1 MIRPIYLLT
10 CLPAVAL
17 LLCLSSLS
25 AKAQENP
32 AQENFA
38 PKNLGGASYAN
49 SLPLSSRSAAEYA
62 RYDSQRQET
71 RELIRQR
78 VQFEA
83 QQRVLREQWYQWIG
97 YSPSRPTVNASYMS
111 TSTQYYYIPT
121 RGRIVSSGPARAL
134 YW

>member
-10 CLPAVAL
+10 WLPAVML
-17 LLCLSSLS
+17 LSCFSSLDVH
-25 AKAQENP
+25 AQETP
-32 AQENFA
+32 SGTSYG
-38 PKNLGGASYAN
+38 NLM
-49 SLPLSSRSAAEYA
+49 PLSSQSVAEYA
-62 RYDSQRQET
+62 RYDSDRQET

-97 YSPSRPTVNASYMS
+97 YSPARPSVNASYTSS
-111 TSTQYYYIPT
+111 TTQQYYIPS
-121 RGRIVSSGPARAL
+121 RGRIISSGPARSL